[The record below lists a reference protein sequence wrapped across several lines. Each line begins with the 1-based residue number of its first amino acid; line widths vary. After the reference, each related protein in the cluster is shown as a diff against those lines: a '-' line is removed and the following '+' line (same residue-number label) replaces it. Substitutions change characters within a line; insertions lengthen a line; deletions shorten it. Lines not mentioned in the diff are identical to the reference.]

1 MIDTAQ
7 GYGDS
12 EQLVGRWAA
21 DREADVEVI
30 TKLRPDV
37 DLTDAG
43 AVVRAIGASREALGE
58 RLAGVLV
65 HQPGVIRRWEGVAVS
80 DSQLPV
86 GVSIYEP
93 DECERALSIAV
104 AILQAPFNALD
115 RRLEDLLAAASRT
128 RIFLRSIYL
137 QGLLVSDVPAPAGDP
152 APLLAWRALCAQQGI
167 SPAVAAIGWARAALP
182 HAWLVIGAE
191 NVDQVADTIQAWRT
205 AELDL
210 DTLAAIRALP
220 TADADLIDPRRWR

>member
-43 AVVRAIGASREALGE
+43 AVVRAIDASRKALGE

-65 HQPGVIRRWEGVAVS
+65 HQPGVIRHWERVAVS
-80 DSQLPV
+80 DSPLPV

-104 AILQAPFNALD
+104 AMLQAPFNALD

-167 SPAVAAIGWARAALP
+167 SPAAAAIGWARAALP

-191 NVDQVADTIQAWRT
+191 NVDQVADTIRAWRA